1 MKLFY
6 KITSILLCITLALI
20 SFPTSVFA
28 TADNGDY
35 KPVKQLNEEI
45 VVGEPSDYSAD
56 LLNPESLKFKG
67 KGEKTL
73 KELKKIDISK
83 IKFPKFISKDK
94 ALSRGHVN
102 RLNEQEN
109 NLNTV
114 IYQNRDGSKTAYIFT
129 KPVKYIDEKGNVK
142 DKDTTLS
149 NIDHELY
156 SYAMVNNS
164 VKAFF
169 PDKLLNGALIEYG
182 KYYIKMTPVSEA
194 LQKSSVAT
202 SLAQA
207 SDNIILYQ
215 KVFGNNTDLRYTML
229 LSGIKEDIII
239 NKYDGQTQ
247 FKFFVEADGLN
258 ARLNSN
264 GYWQL
269 FDNDRPIVTFEKIVI
284 KDSNGKVII
293 GSMDIVCDDSENI
306 IMTIEVPEK
315 FLLDPSTEYP
325 VYVDPTAYIWET
337 SYNYD
342 DEEERTS
349 IIDVGL
355 YASYDDYVMAEGS
368 TILDLGEYDYDI
380 SKIIYKFPDFY
391 DGDYG
396 AYTWLNQ
403 YNIGSALLNIEFLSA
418 SSVTVNANP
427 MTNTY
432 SGATDPLQMHDPDL
446 INSYS
451 TVNGSSTYISSAG
464 IKQIDITNI
473 VKGWAKYNSGDTTE
487 SYCNPENGLLLSLED
502 EYDHATVASTEY
514 SYSSNV
520 YLELDYSYTG
530 GEYYIYNSNEYK
542 FLRNNTSNG
551 LSLNSY
557 SPANTQKWIFEY
569 IGEDQFYIRSA
580 YNPNYALYGSG
591 SSVSLATLPTSPSN
605 NYKWDINDGSGIGV
619 IIKNCFS
626 NYVLHVNGTSLNL
639 IPQPA
644 SGTTAYNLCCW
655 GYLKTSDYVRLTN
668 ISLSDNWI
676 KTGTSKYLNI
686 NATPS
691 NASWKGARFFTW
703 TISDTSKINY
713 TSSDGKFS
721 GVSSG
726 KVTLTLTNKLTGF
739 SKSFTIACGNIR
751 EGQYMIL
758 NKGSGNY
765 MDVEGPSK
773 LSGAYI
779 QQWEYHT
786 GNQAKWNIML
796 MSNGDYVIQSVYS
809 QKYLRVEDGSSSSG
823 AAIIQFENCNW
834 TSTRW
839 KFEETSSGGYKIVP
853 MLVSNFAI
861 MVPSNSNDNGTNLV
875 QNAYTNDTNYYD
887 EWIFDNIGETP
898 GINNGDVYTIKAS
911 HSSKAITAENGS
923 TNNGTNIS
931 QYTLTPGY
939 QWQRWKF
946 LYLGNGEYK
955 IQDMNSGKL
964 LSISASSSS
973 NRANAQL
980 WYDDG
985 TTGQIFKIKENTD
998 GTYTFLSKCSYYIY
1012 ALTVADG
1019 NMSDNANIYQYSN
1032 TGTSYQKFYL
1042 TKSNKAMIIV
1052 PGFGGSVLQMGSSYP
1067 FYNMFGDKDIFSQGR
1082 LNKITNVWDSIKDDI
1097 SDLLR
1102 AAGDVECVFD
1112 IDDFIYEFTSNVEY
1126 QSYANGI
1133 ESAIL
1138 MLTLL
1143 CNSNGESYY
1152 DLIPKR
1158 FNNSE
1163 SNSSIDKYGFDNTYK
1178 DLFESLQS
1186 VITSTPKYR
1195 NYDLTLFSYDWRMSC
1210 ADSATQ
1216 LNNYITQMG
1225 YDSVVLVCHSMGG
1238 LVGSG
1243 YMAQGTEQR
1252 NTVEQYI
1259 SFGTPHWG
1267 AVLAPTICMTGEIEI
1282 FFNEL
1287 QAGQANIL
1295 ENAFHTLCTEVIIQY
1310 VVSNIPSVYELFPTD
1325 RYVNATG
1332 GYLSYNEGKL
1342 CTTYSE
1348 TKAVYAKHMKG
1359 YKSTLMTSAENFHNS
1374 LYLGNQHIVT
1384 YTNTTLVFS
1393 NGYKTVQWMTYD
1405 PELFGIYF
1413 LYEYSWNNYG
1423 DSIVPTISATMNFS
1437 SCVYQTSGS
1446 HMGMIGNNN
1455 LFTNN
1460 NIINIIN

>member
-28 TADNGDY
+28 TSDNGDY

-102 RLNEQEN
+102 RLKEQEN

-164 VKAFF
+164 VKVFF

-182 KYYIKMTPVSEA
+182 KYDIKMTPVSEA

-215 KVFGNNTDLRYTML
+215 KVFDDNTDLRYTML

-258 ARLNSN
+258 AKLNSN

-269 FDNDRPIVTFEKIVI
+269 FDNDHPVVTFEKIVI

-342 DEEERTS
+342 DEEERAS

-432 SGATDPLQMHDPDL
+432 SSATDPLQMHDPDL

-451 TVNGSSTYISSAG
+451 TVNGSSTYITSAG

-473 VKGWAKYNSGDTTE
+473 VKGWARYNSGDTTE

-502 EYDHATVASTEY
+502 ENDHATVASTEY
-514 SYSSNV
+514 SYSDNV

-530 GEYYIYNSNEYK
+530 GEYYIYNLNEYK
-542 FLRNNTSNG
+542 FLRSNTSNG

-557 SPANTQKWIFEY
+557 SPANTQKWIFDY

-580 YNPNYALYGSG
+580 YNPNYVLYGSG

-605 NYKWDINDGSGIGV
+605 NYKWDINDGSGVGV
-619 IIKNCFS
+619 IIKNCSS

-639 IPQPA
+639 ISQPT

-655 GYLKTSDYVRLTN
+655 GFLKTSDYVGLTN

-686 NATPS
+686 KATPS
-691 NASWKGARFFTW
+691 NASWRAAHFFTW

-713 TSSDGKFS
+713 TSSDSKFS

-786 GNQAKWNIML
+786 GNQAKWNIIL

-809 QKYLRVEDGSSSSG
+809 QKYLRVADGSSSGG

-839 KFEETSSGGYKIVP
+839 KIEETSSGGYKIVP

-898 GINNGDVYTIKAS
+898 GINNGEVYTIKAS
-911 HSSKAITAENGS
+911 HSNKVITAENGS

-985 TTGQIFKIKENTD
+985 TTGQIFKIKENKD

-1012 ALTVADG
+1012 ALTVADS
-1019 NMSDNANIYQYSN
+1019 NMSNNANIYQYSN
-1032 TGTSYQKFYL
+1032 TGSSNQKFQINKSVADVNYIAPVL
-1042 TKSNKAMIIV
+1042 TELFNYASSYKPNYSNKKKQMLVLQYIRNNTNYVEGNWIIV
-1052 PGFGGSVLQMGSSYP
+1052 SGEIDRDFITYVNNQNPLMATIFSGVK
-1067 FYNMFGDKDIFSQGR
+1067 NDKDIAGNSAGAFIYDYEG
-1082 LNKITNVWDSIKDDI
+1082 NKIDFYHLCAVLSGLIYDTSVHDSVKALIGEAHIDN
-1097 SDLLR
+1097 LCGW
-1102 AAGDVECVFD
+1102 AGDLQQLIVED
-1112 IDDFIYEFTSNVEY
+1112 ILPSIN
-1126 QSYANGI
+1126 
-1133 ESAIL
+1133 
-1138 MLTLL
+1138 
-1143 CNSNGESYY
+1143 NSNNYDVVYSKTLELMGRSDSCFSMEDLFADTDAYNIYRSIDYSNLSETFVSYY
-1152 DLIPKR
+1152 SWGYNARYAKFTNYWSKEKIYNCVRTYTTHLSPVLITWP
-1158 FNNSE
+1158 
-1163 SNSSIDKYGFDNTYK
+1163 
-1178 DLFESLQS
+1178 LFGDATT
-1186 VITSTPKYR
+1186 TSTQ
-1195 NYDLTLFSYDWRMSC
+1195 
-1210 ADSATQ
+1210 ADAIAQAFTDF
-1216 LNNYITQMG
+1216 LWER
-1225 YDSVVLVCHSMGG
+1225 VC
-1238 LVGSG
+1238 
-1243 YMAQGTEQR
+1243 
-1252 NTVEQYI
+1252 
-1259 SFGTPHWG
+1259 
-1267 AVLAPTICMTGEIEI
+1267 
-1282 FFNEL
+1282 NE
-1287 QAGQANIL
+1287 
-1295 ENAFHTLCTEVIIQY
+1295 
-1310 VVSNIPSVYELFPTD
+1310 
-1325 RYVNATG
+1325 
-1332 GYLSYNEGKL
+1332 
-1342 CTTYSE
+1342 
-1348 TKAVYAKHMKG
+1348 
-1359 YKSTLMTSAENFHNS
+1359 
-1374 LYLGNQHIVT
+1374 
-1384 YTNTTLVFS
+1384 
-1393 NGYKTVQWMTYD
+1393 
-1405 PELFGIYF
+1405 
-1413 LYEYSWNNYG
+1413 
-1423 DSIVPTISATMNFS
+1423 
-1437 SCVYQTSGS
+1437 
-1446 HMGMIGNNN
+1446 
-1455 LFTNN
+1455 
-1460 NIINIIN
+1460 